1 MRSKNESKTAQKP
14 KLCESEKLSTIFYEN
29 SEFCDLQNFRTV
41 FLKTWVEAQVLSEF
55 DIWTFFLVCDI
66 FANY

>member
-14 KLCESEKLSTIFYEN
+14 KLCESEKLLTIFYEN

-41 FLKTWVEAQVLSEF
+41 FLKTYVEAQVLSEF
-55 DIWTFFLVCDI
+55 DI
-66 FANY
+66 